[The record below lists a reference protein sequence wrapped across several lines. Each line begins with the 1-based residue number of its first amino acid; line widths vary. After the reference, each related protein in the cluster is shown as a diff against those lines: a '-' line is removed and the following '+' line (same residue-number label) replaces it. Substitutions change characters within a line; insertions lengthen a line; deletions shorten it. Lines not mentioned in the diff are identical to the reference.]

1 MTEQAPQL
9 NANDAFI
16 EAAERIRILHKRDLE
31 DAIRDRKRPK
41 LSASPFSQQAIWLE
55 FPTYKRLLEK
65 RAKITVPEVIVRG
78 VATLLEC
85 NISERNILLSAAG
98 YKPDPEILSG
108 TALEQHLERYRSI
121 VHNLNIPAFILN
133 HVWDILEVNSLMNR
147 LFEQYMSGF
156 ASIPV
161 DDRNI
166 LNLMFDPRYGF
177 KRLFSIDIGQ
187 WELMA
192 RSYIYNFRQ
201 ATKGFELETWY
212 RAKINYLSQ
221 FADFMLIWKQVEANL
236 YKEYDTS
243 LTYFT
248 SQFFGFRS
256 IHINESEK
264 FPYPRINAYI
274 SEDLTAQIALFTT
287 SNPA

>member
-108 TALEQHLERYRSI
+108 AALEQHLERYRSI
-121 VHNLNIPAFILN
+121 VHNLTIPGFILN

-147 LFEQYMSGF
+147 LFEHYMSGF

-177 KRLFSIDIGQ
+177 KRLFSVDIIQ

-221 FADFMLIWKQVEANL
+221 FADFNLIWKQVEANL

-256 IHINESEK
+256 IYITESEK

-274 SEDLTAQIALFTT
+274 SEDLTASIALLATP
-287 SNPA
+287 NQA

>member
-1 MTEQAPQL
+1 MTEQAPQI

-16 EAAERIRILHKRDLE
+16 EAAERIRILHKRELE

-41 LSASPFSQQAIWLE
+41 LNASPFSQQAIWLE

-108 TALEQHLERYRSI
+108 PALEQHLERYRSI
-121 VHNLNIPAFILN
+121 VHNLNIPGFILN
-133 HVWDILEVNSLMNR
+133 HVWDIVEVNSLMNR
-147 LFEQYMSGF
+147 LFEHYMSGF
-156 ASIPV
+156 DSIPV

-177 KRLFSIDIGQ
+177 KRLFSADIVQ

-212 RAKINYLSQ
+212 QAKINYLSQ
-221 FADFMLIWKQVEANL
+221 FSDFNLIWKQVEANL

-256 IHINESEK
+256 IYITESEK

-274 SEDLTAQIALFTT
+274 SEDLTASIALLATP
-287 SNPA
+287 NQA